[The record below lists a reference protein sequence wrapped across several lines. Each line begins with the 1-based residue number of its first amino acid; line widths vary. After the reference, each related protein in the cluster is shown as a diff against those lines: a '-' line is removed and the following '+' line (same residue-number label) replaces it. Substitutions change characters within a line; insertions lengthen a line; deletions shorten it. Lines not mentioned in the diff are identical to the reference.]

1 MGKVAP
7 FHTITPEQDEPGHR
21 NVYHDHD
28 DCSLGKRIQPQNK
41 RSGTDGRPRCDE
53 CIKLG

>member
-1 MGKVAP
+1 MAKVRP
-7 FHTITPEQDEPGHR
+7 YHTKSEEDGPEHR

-28 DCSLGKRIQPQNK
+28 NCPDGRRIKAKNK
-41 RSGTDGRPRCDE
+41 ESGTDGRPRCKE